1 MWRLFQRQLQNAAK
15 RLSRL
20 SAADLYSKL
29 ADLLEKPIIVDIR
42 ECREIETFP
51 YIIPGALLTT
61 NVSLSAMIPWIPP
74 RSTVVVY
81 AFDDIPDNCT
91 PLGAIAHASRGYV
104 LNGGLRA
111 WHRAGLPLESVTKY
125 QWCSR

>member
-1 MWRLFQRQLQNAAK
+1 MWRLFQRQLRNTAM

-29 ADLLEKPIIVDIR
+29 GDLLERPIIVDIR

-51 YIIPGALLTT
+51 FMIPGALLTT
-61 NVSLSAMIPWIPP
+61 NVSLSSMIPWIPP

-81 AFDDIPDNCT
+81 AFDDIPHNCT
-91 PLGAIAHASRGYV
+91 LLPVIALAPKGYV

-111 WHRAGLPLESVTKY
+111 WHKASLPLESVTGHE
-125 QWCSR
+125 WCSR